1 MAIKF
6 DPETLE
12 RFRVLTPYEVYV
24 EVTEAVHQIPGPTSS
39 EDFLDALDDLVNE
52 GILTWDQ
59 IDSMEREEG
68 S

>member
-12 RFRVLTPYEVYV
+12 QFRNLTPQEVYF
-24 EVTEAVHQIPGPTSS
+24 EVTQAIHQIPGATSS
-39 EDFLDALDDLVNE
+39 EDFLKALDALVDE

-59 IDSMEREEG
+59 IDTVEREKG